1 VYICKKAGPDNPQPL
16 HGWRASVAARSLA
29 PAEPWAARENRVPE
43 KQRRMSLAIPAADCR
58 TMEDVRAQ
66 IDRLDRAAVGLF
78 AERQTYIE
86 RAAELKTARDAVHD
100 DARIEDVVAKVI
112 AEARRQ
118 GLSPKI
124 AEPVWRELIARSI
137 ALEFEAFD
145 QRAQSR
151 EV

>member
-1 VYICKKAGPDNPQPL
+1 
-16 HGWRASVAARSLA
+16 
-29 PAEPWAARENRVPE
+29 
-43 KQRRMSLAIPAADCR
+43 MSLAIPAADCR

-86 RAAELKTARDAVHD
+86 RAAELKTARGAVHD

>member
-1 VYICKKAGPDNPQPL
+1 MAGVCNL
-16 HGWRASVAARSLA
+16 SG
-29 PAEPWAARENRVPE
+29 
-43 KQRRMSLAIPAADCR
+43 
-58 TMEDVRAQ
+58 DVRQ
-66 IDRLDRAAVGLF
+66 IRLSVQHQRQRISHDGGAGIGLDRLGRQMSSKGTRARNSVEQA
-78 AERQTYIE
+78 QYM
-86 RAAELKTARDAVHD
+86 ARDGVKTHVPD
-100 DARIEDVVAKVI
+100 IHAKVI